1 MCTDRRKEIQEK
13 LLRVRHTVYSGCH
26 SAEEN
31 VCVCSDAQLCLTL
44 CDPTDCSLPGSSVH
58 GISQARILQCVA
70 ISYSRGIFLTQGS
83 YSHSLE
89 SPALAGRFLYHQH
102 HLGSPMEENRKYIL
116 FYLLGISVEEFAWS
130 W

>member
-1 MCTDRRKEIQEK
+1 MFSESETVGR
-13 LLRVRHTVYSGCH
+13 LLFSQQLM
-26 SAEEN
+26 SA
-31 VCVCSDAQLCLTL
+31 AF
-44 CDPTDCSLPGSSVH
+44 CDPMDCSPPGSSVH

-70 ISYSRGIFLTQGS
+70 VSYSRGIFLNQGS

-89 SPALAGRFLYHQH
+89 SPALAGRFLYYQH

-116 FYLLGISVEEFAWS
+116 FYLLGISVEEFTRS